1 VPALASFDY
10 AVVRVVPRVEREE
23 FINAGVILF
32 CRTARFLAARVSL
45 DEERLHALAPGCDFG
60 EVRRHLDLI
69 PVIAAGD
76 PAGGP
81 PSAWEMPE
89 RFHWLTA
96 PRSTVVQVGPV
107 HSGVTAD
114 PQRSLDRLF
123 GTMVALPDSRSP
135 GAPQ

>member
-1 VPALASFDY
+1 MPALQSFDY
-10 AVVRVVPRVEREE
+10 AVVRVVPRVERDE
-23 FINAGVILF
+23 FINTGVILF
-32 CRTARFLAARVSL
+32 CRTARFLGARVSL
-45 DEERLHALAPGCDFG
+45 GVDRLAALAPGCDPE

-69 PVIAAGD
+69 PLIAAGD

-114 PQRSLDRLF
+114 PQQSLDRLF
-123 GTMVALPDSRSP
+123 RTMVELPAS
-135 GAPQ
+135 

>member
-1 VPALASFDY
+1 VPAPKSFDY
-10 AVVRVVPRVEREE
+10 AIIRVVPRVEREE

-32 CRTARFLAARVSL
+32 CRTARFLGARISL
-45 DEERLHALAPGCDFG
+45 DRTRLSALAPTCDPD
-60 EVRRHLDLI
+60 EVERHLSLI
-69 PVIAAGD
+69 PLICEGD

-81 PSAWEMPE
+81 PAGWALPE

-114 PQRSLDRLF
+114 PQRSLDHLF
-123 GTMVALPDSRSP
+123 GTMVELPA
-135 GAPQ
+135 GTEE

>member
-1 VPALASFDY
+1 MPALQSFDY
-10 AVVRVVPRVEREE
+10 AVVRVVPRVERDE
-23 FINAGVILF
+23 FINTGVILF
-32 CRTARFLAARVSL
+32 CRTARFLEARVSL
-45 DEERLHALAPGCDFG
+45 DVDRLAALAPGCDPE

-69 PVIAAGD
+69 PLIAAGD

-114 PQRSLDRLF
+114 PQQSLDRLF
-123 GTMVALPDSRSP
+123 RTMVELPAS
-135 GAPQ
+135 